1 MHRSGGLDA
10 YQHRVRKL
18 RIKLPYVVTFVHQ
31 DEIHCFSSNRFQH
44 RQRLLAS
51 MQITSYNSHSASF
64 GPSAVRV
71 NAETVYSGRCEAGL
85 VMTSTGN
92 LLRAV
97 PDCGLFASTS
107 STAGA
112 YSVSSAGGPTVLV
125 VPRHASTPSAVCDA
139 MR

>member
-18 RIKLPYVVTFVHQ
+18 RIKLPHLVAFVHQ
-31 DEIHCFSSNRFQH
+31 DQIHCFSAGRFQH
-44 RQRLLAS
+44 SQRLLAS

-85 VMTSTGN
+85 VMTSTVHMKFHFKWTRSRLTVQWE
-92 LLRAV
+92 LLPYCPSSDRN
-97 PDCGLFASTS
+97 GLE
-107 STAGA
+107 
-112 YSVSSAGGPTVLV
+112 
-125 VPRHASTPSAVCDA
+125 R
-139 MR
+139 